1 MDRRSFMKT
10 MGFLGAMAASGV
22 SLSKPSSAQSVDQP
36 TYKRFIVGEIPK
48 YDATNHVFSRMTYDP
63 DFLQLRSAQGKNMKE
78 AIETNKPGF
87 GLMEMGFRGA
97 AWAIQYSLGSASGT
111 YAWGGEGLY
120 SWSPLGRPPFSTA
133 GMGKL
138 DSRDREWT
146 TKWIKVAG
154 RYFGANLIGVCE
166 INQNWIY
173 SHVYNI
179 MTKKTTPVRIPPE
192 FNYAVVMAI
201 ETDYNL
207 MKESPRALSAA
218 ATGLGYSKVAI
229 TAVSMAEFIRNLGYK
244 AIPMGNDTALSIPL
258 AIDAGL
264 GELGRNGLLI
274 TEPFGPRVRLSKVFT
289 DLPLKPDKPVDLGI
303 QDFCES
309 CGVCAQE
316 CPGKAIPS
324 GKRSAEPASVSNNKG
339 GLLKWSMNA
348 YNCFKTWAALGV
360 DCTHCIA
367 ACSKN
372 HPPVVG

>member
-1 MDRRSFMKT
+1 MNRRSFIKA
-10 MGFLGAMAASGV
+10 MGLMGAAAASGV
-22 SLSKPSSAQSVDQP
+22 TISNPSVAKVVDQP

-48 YDATNHVFSRMTYDP
+48 YDATNNVFSRMMYDP
-63 DFLQLRSAQGKNMKE
+63 NFIQLRALQGKNMKE
-78 AIETNKPGF
+78 NIQTNKPGF

-97 AWAIQYSLGSASGT
+97 TWAIQYSLGSASGT
-111 YAWGGEGLY
+111 YSWGGEGLY
-120 SWSPLGRPPFSTA
+120 SWTPLGRPPFSTA

-138 DSRDREWT
+138 NSDDAEWI

-154 RYFGANLIGVCE
+154 RHFGASLVGICE
-166 INQNWIY
+166 INRNWVY

-179 MTKKTTPVRIPPE
+179 ITKKTTPVEIPPE
-192 FNYAVVMAI
+192 YKYAIVMAI
-201 ETDYNL
+201 EMEYAL
-207 MKESPRALSAA
+207 IKESPKALSAA
-218 ATGLGYSKVAI
+218 ATGLGYSKMAI

-274 TEPFGPRVRLSKVFT
+274 TERFGPRVRLSKVFT
-289 DLPLKPDKPVDLGI
+289 DLPLKPDKPIDLGI

-316 CPGKAIPS
+316 CPAKAISS
-324 GKRSAEPASVSNNKG
+324 GNRSTEPASVSNNKG
-339 GLLKWSMNA
+339 GLLKWSVEA
-348 YNCFKTWAALGV
+348 YKCFKNWAALGV

-367 ACSKN
+367 ACVKN
-372 HPPVVG
+372 QPPVT